1 MFSNMNL
8 GKGMDKETQTRFRKY
23 ETIMDSMRDSELD
36 ESDVR
41 KLYDINKMRR
51 IARGS
56 GSTLVC
62 SISSTQSHG
71 EWAAGNL
78 LLVAGRTI
86 IMHCML
92 VVVESI
98 PRRC

>member
-1 MFSNMNL
+1 MCFPGNEMVPKVQNSTVCVQIVGMLPMFSNMNL

-62 SISSTQSHG
+62 SISST
-71 EWAAGNL
+71 
-78 LLVAGRTI
+78 
-86 IMHCML
+86 
-92 VVVESI
+92 
-98 PRRC
+98 